1 MKISGFAINAD
12 AGLLDGNLE
21 MLCRE
26 LSYYRETGFTHVEIS
41 PHGIG
46 AVSNGRLI
54 PGCME
59 RLNKILGSYPFRYT
73 VHGPNSMNLMN
84 TGDLETERSL
94 FIASIEF
101 TRAVGADILVYH
113 CGRYIP
119 EENFLNPHF
128 NAPDQSQMKSMWD
141 TERRLL
147 QEMADIAEPQGITI
161 CLENARPYLD
171 GSPYCYA
178 EKPDELEKMVKEVG
192 RRNVGVCLD
201 VGHAYLAA
209 GFYKFDFLAAVKSIA
224 TLVRHIHL
232 HDNCGKTSTSYE
244 KKQAEMAAV
253 GRGDM
258 HMPIGWGTIPLA
270 GVFLA
275 LQDYSG
281 VITLEMRSR
290 YRLYYSEAL
299 QRAREMAKLF
309 DVTMVSNL

>member
-41 PHGIG
+41 PHGVG
-46 AVSNGRLI
+46 AVSSGRLI

-59 RLNKILGSYPFRYT
+59 RLNKILGSYTFKYT

-94 FIASIEF
+94 FMASIEF
-101 TRAVGADILVYH
+101 TRAVGAGILVYH

-119 EENFLNPHF
+119 EENFLNPRF
-128 NAPDQSQMKSMWD
+128 NAPDQSQMKLMWD

-147 QEMADIAEPQGITI
+147 QEMADIAEPHEITI

-178 EKPDELEKMVKEVG
+178 EKLYELEKMVKEVG
-192 RRNVGVCLD
+192 RRSVGVCLD

-209 GFYKFDFLAAVKSIA
+209 
-224 TLVRHIHL
+224 
-232 HDNCGKTSTSYE
+232 
-244 KKQAEMAAV
+244 V

-258 HMPIGWGTIPLA
+258 HMPVGWGTIPLA
-270 GVFLA
+270 GGFSCT
-275 LQDYSG
+275 SG
-281 VITLEMRSR
+281 
-290 YRLYYSEAL
+290 L
-299 QRAREMAKLF
+299 QRRHHPGDAFQIPPLLQGGASKGQGNGAI
-309 DVTMVSNL
+309 V